1 MAKAIIGEN
10 TLEQLHI
17 VTNYK
22 ELEVEL
28 AKQKKSKK
36 TQDFLRRN
44 FWWTKRYWFIRQN
57 RKRRNNAKRT
67 RFK

>member
-1 MAKAIIGEN
+1 MFFFGKDAHYPNQLSDERDYEMAKAIIGEN

-44 FWWTKRYWFIRQN
+44 F
-57 RKRRNNAKRT
+57 
-67 RFK
+67 